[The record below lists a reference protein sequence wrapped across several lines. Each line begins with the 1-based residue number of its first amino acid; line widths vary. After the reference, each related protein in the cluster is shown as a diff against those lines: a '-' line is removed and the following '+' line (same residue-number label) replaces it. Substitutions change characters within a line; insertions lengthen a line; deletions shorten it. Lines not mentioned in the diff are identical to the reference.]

1 MYNTFMKKG
10 DCMKILSVNAGSSSL
25 KFTLFLM
32 PEGKDLINGYFEK
45 IGLDDSFY
53 SIKMNGKKEKKVA
66 SVKNHSEAVKILINE
81 LIENKIINSLDE
93 LDGVGHRLVHG
104 GEKYT
109 ESVIIDDEVINTVNE
124 LVPLAPLHN
133 PANLIGVKA
142 FMEALDNT
150 PNVGVFDTA
159 FHQTMDREQFLY
171 SVPYSWYKDYGI
183 RKYGFHGT
191 SHKYITKVM
200 QEKLGREDVNLIIC
214 HVGSGGS
221 LCAVKDG
228 KSFDTTMGFTPNAGI
243 MMGTRSGDID
253 YSFIPYIIKNADM
266 SLNDV
271 DNALNK
277 QSGLLG
283 ISGVS
288 SDHRD
293 IENAMKDGNELAE
306 LSNNMYVN
314 RIVNYIAD
322 YYLELDG
329 KVDAIVFTAG
339 LGENAIDFRK
349 CVMNKLKCL
358 GIKINDEVN
367 NTIAGFKEVHEGVI
381 SSKDSSVDVYVV
393 PTNEELMI
401 ATDTYELI
409 R

>member
-1 MYNTFMKKG
+1 
-10 DCMKILSVNAGSSSL
+10 MKILSVNAGSSSL

-32 PEGKDLINGYFEK
+32 PEGKELIGGYFEK

-53 SIKMNGKKEKKVA
+53 SIKMNGEKTKKIK
-66 SVKNHSEAVKILINE
+66 SVKNHDVAVKILVEE
-81 LIENKIINSLDE
+81 LIENKVIESLDE
-93 LDGVGHRLVHG
+93 LDGIGHRLVHG

-109 ESVIIDDEVINTVNE
+109 DSVIINDEVIETVTD
-124 LVPLAPLHN
+124 LIPLAPLHN
-133 PANLIGVKA
+133 PANLTGVKA
-142 FMEALDNT
+142 FMEALPNT

-159 FHQTMDREQFLY
+159 FHQTMKKEQYLY
-171 SVPYSWYKDYGI
+171 SVPYSWYENYKV

-191 SHKYITKVM
+191 SHKFITKTM
-200 QEKLGREDVNLIIC
+200 KEKLGRDNINIIIC

-228 KSFDTTMGFTPNAGI
+228 KSYDTTMGFTPNAGI

-253 YSFIPYIIKNADM
+253 YSVIPYVMKEANM
-266 SLNDV
+266 SLTEV

-283 ISGVS
+283 ISGIG

-293 IENAMKDGNELAE
+293 VEAAMEEGNELAI
-306 LSNNMYVN
+306 LSNEMYVN
-314 RIVNYIAD
+314 RIVNYIAL
-322 YYLELDG
+322 YYVELNG
-329 KVDAIVFTAG
+329 NVDALVFTAG
-339 LGENAIDFRK
+339 LGENAIGFRK
-349 CVMNKLKCL
+349 DVITKLESL
-358 GIKINDEVN
+358 GIKLNEEVN
-367 NTIAGFKEVHEGVI
+367 NSIAGFKDIHEGII
-381 SSKDSSVDVYVV
+381 STDDSKVPVYVV

-409 R
+409 K

>member
-1 MYNTFMKKG
+1 
-10 DCMKILSVNAGSSSL
+10 MKILSVNAGSSSL

-32 PEGKDLINGYFEK
+32 PEGKELIGGYFEK
-45 IGLDDSFY
+45 IGLEDSFY
-53 SIKMNGKKEKKVA
+53 SIKINGEKTKKVV
-66 SVKNHSEAVKILINE
+66 SVKNHDDAVKILVNE
-81 LIENKIINSLDE
+81 LIDNNVISSLDE
-93 LDGVGHRLVHG
+93 LDGIGHRLVHG

-109 ESVIIDDEVINTVNE
+109 DSVVIDDQVINTVTD
-124 LVPLAPLHN
+124 LIPLAPLHN

-142 FMEALDNT
+142 FMEALPNT

-159 FHQTMDREQFLY
+159 FHQTMKKEQYLY
-171 SVPYSWYKDYGI
+171 SVPYSWYTDYKV

-191 SHKYITKVM
+191 SHKFITRTMK
-200 QEKLGREDVNLIIC
+200 EKLGKDNVNLIIC

-253 YSFIPYIIKNADM
+253 YSLIPYVVNESGMNLKE
-266 SLNDV
+266 V
-271 DNALNK
+271 DNVLNK

-293 IENAMKDGNELAE
+293 IESAIEEGNELAV
-306 LSNNMYVN
+306 LSNEMYVN
-314 RIVNYIAD
+314 RIVNYIAE
-322 YYLELDG
+322 YYVELCG
-329 KVDAIVFTAG
+329 NVDALVFTAG
-339 LGENAIDFRK
+339 LGENAIGFRRD
-349 CVMNKLKCL
+349 VMNRLGCL
-358 GIKINDEVN
+358 GIKLDDSVN
-367 NTIAGFKEVHEGVI
+367 NTIAGFKDVHEGII
-381 SSKDSSVDVYVV
+381 STDDSKVPVYVV

-409 R
+409 K

>member
-1 MYNTFMKKG
+1 
-10 DCMKILSVNAGSSSL
+10 MKILSVNAGSSSL

-32 PEGKDLINGYFEK
+32 PEGKELIGGYFEK
-45 IGLDDSFY
+45 IGLEDSFY
-53 SIKMNGKKEKKVA
+53 SIKIKGEKTKKVV
-66 SVKNHSEAVKILINE
+66 SVKNHDDAVKILVNE
-81 LIENKIINSLDE
+81 LIDNNVISSLDE
-93 LDGVGHRLVHG
+93 LDGIGHRLVHG

-109 ESVIIDDEVINTVNE
+109 DSVVIDDQVINTVTD
-124 LVPLAPLHN
+124 LIPLAPLHN

-142 FMEALDNT
+142 FMEALPNT

-159 FHQTMDREQFLY
+159 FHQTMKKEQYLY
-171 SVPYSWYKDYGI
+171 SVPYSWYTDYKV

-191 SHKYITKVM
+191 SHKFITRTMK
-200 QEKLGREDVNLIIC
+200 EKLGKDNVNLIIC

-253 YSFIPYIIKNADM
+253 YSLIPYVVNESGMNLKE
-266 SLNDV
+266 V
-271 DNALNK
+271 DNVLNK

-293 IENAMKDGNELAE
+293 IESAIEEGNELAV
-306 LSNNMYVN
+306 LSNEMYVN
-314 RIVNYIAD
+314 RIANYIAE
-322 YYLELDG
+322 YYVELCG
-329 KVDAIVFTAG
+329 NVDALVFTAG
-339 LGENAIDFRK
+339 LGENAIGFRRD
-349 CVMNKLKCL
+349 VMNRLGCL
-358 GIKINDEVN
+358 GIKLDDSVN
-367 NTIAGFKEVHEGVI
+367 NTIAGFKDVHEGII
-381 SSKDSSVDVYVV
+381 STDDSKVPVYVV

-409 R
+409 K